1 MFNLIDIFKALSDK
15 TRLRILSL
23 LIDDELCVCEI
34 ESGLKL
40 SQPNASKHLG
50 ILKTSKILENYKKAQ
65 WTYYQINN
73 TFKTDHKDLWNYLVV
88 ELRKLNTYETDIT
101 EYKRC
106 RNSNICFNKKI
117 IEEEN

>member
-1 MFNLIDIFKALSDK
+1 MVDIFKALSDK

-34 ESGLKL
+34 ECALKL

-50 ILKTSKILENYKKAQ
+50 ILKISKILENYKKAQ

-73 TFKTDHKDLWNYLVV
+73 TFKVNHKNLWDYLVV
-88 ELRKLNTYETDIT
+88 ELKKLNTYKTDIT
-101 EYKRC
+101 EYRKC
-106 RNSNICFNKKI
+106 RSSNICSNKK
-117 IEEEN
+117 